1 MAAGE
6 AEDYGVH
13 RQPPGGVGWAMGHGE
28 SHGFLRFLP
37 LVFFGFR
44 NGEVTLIYTDFT
56 IHFISRDEIISLISF
71 DFTILFIS
79 RDEIISVIAAESL
92 LKPWPWPVHC
102 FSHYRW

>member
-56 IHFISRDEIISLISF
+56 I
-71 DFTILFIS
+71 LFIS